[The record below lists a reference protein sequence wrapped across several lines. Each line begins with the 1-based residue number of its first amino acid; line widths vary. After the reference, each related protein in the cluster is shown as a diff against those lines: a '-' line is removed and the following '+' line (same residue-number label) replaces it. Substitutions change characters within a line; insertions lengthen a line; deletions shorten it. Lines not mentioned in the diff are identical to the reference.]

1 MPFLKFRPFNSPVRW
16 QFKDPDSGRMHEGRD
31 ALSLHKNIVMYRKN
45 NELEPIEELPAVVE
59 NYLCIQPENI
69 GKCQEN
75 TQLSRSLWQSF
86 RGGVVLLHNMLYKK
100 FASQTQAD
108 ARAQICI
115 TCPKNVFPENKSV
128 YIATADKIAE
138 ASTLGRKSKYHNE
151 LGNCIVCSCPLRC
164 KVFYG
169 EKITLTPEEK
179 SEMPD
184 FCWQLKESNG

>member
-1 MPFLKFRPFNSPVRW
+1 MPFLKFRPFTGPQVHE
-16 QFKDPDSGRMHEGRD
+16 FKDPDTGFHYRGKD
-31 ALSLHKNIVMYRKN
+31 ALSLHKQIIQYRAN
-45 NELEPIEELPAVVE
+45 NDLEPLEALPAVVE
-59 NYLCIQPENI
+59 NYLCLQPVNA
-69 GKCQEN
+69 GRCQEN
-75 TQLSRSLWQSF
+75 TELKRNLWQSF
-86 RGGVVLLHNMLYKK
+86 KGGVVLLHNMLYKK